1 MWLLIN
7 IATLCGNVNTYHE
20 IFTTI
25 CGIEVFL
32 MSNQTD
38 HTIVR
43 LRVPPE
49 LKEKIEKSAEENNR
63 SQSAEMV
70 ARLEQSFELSER
82 QAVIEENHLHN
93 IEAFSRNVEMQE
105 RLMLQLKQNEAIQEE
120 LIKTQNHLLQ
130 LVKLKESELSKSTK

>member
-1 MWLLIN
+1 
-7 IATLCGNVNTYHE
+7 
-20 IFTTI
+20 
-25 CGIEVFL
+25 

-70 ARLEQSFELSER
+70 ARLEQSFNTPENTRILLEDAVKLTL
-82 QAVIEENHLHN
+82 QAIKDDPSILNNPRVSS
-93 IEAFSRNVEMQE
+93 AYTPDDGAKKDTV
-105 RLMLQLKQNEAIQEE
+105 E
-120 LIKTQNHLLQ
+120 LINK
-130 LVKLKESELSKSTK
+130 KAP

>member
-1 MWLLIN
+1 
-7 IATLCGNVNTYHE
+7 
-20 IFTTI
+20 
-25 CGIEVFL
+25 